1 MQKELI
7 QAVQDFT
14 LGYSKMYTHRMLVGR
29 GRIMILLLTPIGE
42 VVGIFRN
49 VVEELL
55 F

>member
-7 QAVQDFT
+7 QAVQDFI
-14 LGYSKMYTHRMLVGR
+14 LVYSKMCTHRMLVGH
-29 GRIMILLLTPIGE
+29 GRIMIFLLTPIGK